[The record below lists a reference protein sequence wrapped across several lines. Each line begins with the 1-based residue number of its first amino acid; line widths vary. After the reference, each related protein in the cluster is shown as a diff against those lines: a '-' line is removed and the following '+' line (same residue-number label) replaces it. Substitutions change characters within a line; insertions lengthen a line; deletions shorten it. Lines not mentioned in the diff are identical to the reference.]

1 MTIAWKKAAKN
12 NMPHE
17 FEQFSKSM
25 TYLGQAYNKEKID
38 KLKRKNLELKSEL
51 KYRQKLRKD
60 KEEALLRKDTEQEK
74 KEREDMGPF
83 TN

>member
-1 MTIAWKKAAKN
+1 
-12 NMPHE
+12 
-17 FEQFSKSM
+17 M